1 MQTAIMVLIV
11 MTIIGLLFGLILAYV
26 DKKFAVEVNP
36 LIELVEDVLPKGQCG
51 GCGYAGCKAYAE
63 AVVLDESVSP
73 NLCVPGKEEVAK
85 AVAELTGK
93 SAGDVEAK
101 VAHVR
106 CSGDLSNTVK
116 KYDYKGIKDC
126 TAANLLQ
133 GGPKACEYGCL
144 GFGTCVEHCPFN
156 ALTMGSKGLPVVDT
170 FKCTG
175 CGSCEAVCPKGVIQL
190 RPLGSKV
197 QVNCNSKDKG
207 AQVRKS
213 CKVGCLGCGLCM
225 KNCSYDA
232 IKLENNLAV
241 VDHHICIEKC
251 SEATCFAKCP
261 TGAIKKITSAMDLQ
275 EQSKEEAAAN
285 S

>member
-1 MQTAIMVLIV
+1 METAILVLVV
-11 MTIIGLLFGLILAYV
+11 MTIIGFVFGLILAYV
-26 DKKFAVEVNP
+26 DKKFSVEVNP

-63 AVVLDESVSP
+63 AVVLDESVAP
-73 NLCVPGKEEVAK
+73 NLCIPGKEAVAK

-106 CSGDLSNTVK
+106 CSGDLSNTVM
-116 KYDYKGIKDC
+116 KYEYKGIKEC

-133 GGPKACEYGCL
+133 GGPKSCQYGCL
-144 GFGTCVEHCPFN
+144 GFGTCVKNCPFD
-156 ALTMGSKGLPVVDT
+156 ALTMGPKGLPVVDT
-170 FKCTG
+170 YRCTG
-175 CGSCEAVCPKGVIQL
+175 CGSCVNACPKDVIEL

-197 QVNCNSKDKG
+197 AVNCNSKDKG

-213 CKVGCLGCGLCM
+213 CKVGCIGCGLCL
-225 KNCSYDA
+225 KNCSYKA

-241 VDHHICIEKC
+241 VDYHICVEKC
-251 SEATCFAKCP
+251 SEPTCIAKCP
-261 TGAIKKITSAMDLQ
+261 TGAIKKILNAADLQ
-275 EQSKEEAAAN
+275 EQSKGEAAAN
-285 S
+285 